1 MSKSRFTSL
10 SKVKIGIL
18 SDLESF
24 KNIVQGGQKF
34 AKQIV
39 TVITLSS
46 DIKIGL

>member
-10 SKVKIGIL
+10 LKVKIGIL

-24 KNIVQGGQKF
+24 KNIVKGGQKF
-34 AKQIV
+34 AKQIE

-46 DIKIGL
+46 DIEIGL